1 MRAKEVLMSK
11 ATTKKAQEV
20 LQKLIDV
27 QDDERIF
34 LEDGTIDDFC
44 VHGYDSWLLG
54 KSYLQN
60 VQGHSMEEVH
70 AWHCL
75 DISWR
80 VFQHLFRS
88 ELVCVG

>member
-34 LEDGTIDDFC
+34 LEDGTIDDFFEQDEAIRQTFE
-44 VHGYDSWLLG
+44 YE
-54 KSYLQN
+54 KN
-60 VQGHSMEEVH
+60 VQKRNDRAKSKDRKRYHSN
-70 AWHCL
+70 
-75 DISWR
+75 
-80 VFQHLFRS
+80 
-88 ELVCVG
+88 